1 MSISSYLEAKPLS
14 EIEKF
19 IKGSP
24 KDSIPYTGHPRQHP
38 SEKDKLI
45 LIHDPLGRSPQIM
58 EFKIDD
64 ITHLEEEPSAI
75 TEAGEGVRLVKL
87 WIRKGAIGVLMQPF
101 EVQDI
106 PCP

>member
-14 EIEKF
+14 EMEKYN
-19 IKGSP
+19 KGSP
-24 KDSIPYTGHPRQHP
+24 KDAIAYTGHPRQHP
-38 SEKDKLI
+38 SEKGKLI
-45 LIHDPLGRSPQIM
+45 LIHDPLGRSPRIM

-64 ITHLEEEPSAI
+64 ITRIEETPSAV

-101 EVQDI
+101 EVQET
-106 PCP
+106 PFP